1 MLHKKWLSLNGLFA
15 KSTQATKAKQNNNK
29 KNIPHIIII
38 IIIGDTRLEKTYFTF
53 SGHIFCWLSESP

>member
-29 KNIPHIIII
+29 KKYPSHNNHNNHWRHK
-38 IIIGDTRLEKTYFTF
+38 TREDILYV
-53 SGHIFCWLSESP
+53 